1 VALLLRLPLLGLPP
15 TLSDDLLRYAWDGRV
30 IASGANP
37 WRLAPTAAE
46 LAPLRDDL
54 WRRLPHREV
63 PTVYPP
69 LALGAFSIAGSLP
82 DGARLPA
89 LKTILVA
96 ADLGTCALLL
106 ALARRRGLP
115 AARAAWYAWS
125 PVVALE
131 VAGMG
136 HVDALGA
143 AAAVGAVLLLAPR
156 RPAEGAGAASTPAS
170 ESPASSG
177 DDPDRP
183 RAAESAAAAGASDP
197 DRPVSASVPG
207 RPCPARAVAA
217 GAAAAAGILVKLA
230 PAAALPMWARQS
242 GRPGRFLAAAVGLA
256 VLGLAPVAASVGGA
270 PPGLVA
276 YGVSWEHAGA
286 LFEPLWRLLD
296 RAGAAPALAG
306 WLERAEAATGWYEAW
321 DGVYPLLYPQLLA
334 KALLA
339 AAAAVL
345 VARSL
350 REVDPVAGSR
360 RLFGGL
366 LVVSATFY
374 PWYLLWVLPFA
385 ALGRSAPW
393 LLLAATSPLLYLPQ
407 LRDVGLFPG
416 VWLAVWGPPA
426 ALAAALAVARRR
438 R

>member
-1 VALLLRLPLLGLPP
+1 VALLLRLPFLALPP
-15 TLSDDLLRYAWDGRV
+15 TLSDDLWRYVWDGRV

-37 WRLAPTAAE
+37 WRLAPAAAE
-46 LAPLRDDL
+46 LAPLRDDV

-69 LALGAFSIAGSLP
+69 LAMGAFSIAASLP
-82 DGARLPA
+82 DAAEAPA
-89 LKTILVA
+89 LKALLTA
-96 ADLGTCALLL
+96 ADLGVCALLL

-143 AAAVGAVLLLAPR
+143 AAAVGAVLLLVAGR
-156 RPAEGAGAASTPAS
+156 GNTGAA
-170 ESPASSG
+170 
-177 DDPDRP
+177 
-183 RAAESAAAAGASDP
+183 
-197 DRPVSASVPG
+197 
-207 RPCPARAVAA
+207 AA
-217 GAAAAAGILVKLA
+217 GAAAAAGVLAKLA

-256 VLGLAPVAASVGGA
+256 ALGLAPVALSVGGV
-270 PPGLVA
+270 PPGFVA

-306 WLERAEAATGWYEAW
+306 WLERAEAATGWYAAW

-339 AAAAVL
+339 VAAAAV

-350 REVDPVAGSR
+350 READPVAGSR

-393 LLLAATSPLLYLPQ
+393 LLLAALSPLLYLPG
-407 LRDVGLFPG
+407 LRGVPLYPG

-426 ALAAALAVARRR
+426 ALAAAQALAVRRR
-438 R
+438 SRTGGAR

>member
-1 VALLLRLPLLGLPP
+1 MALLLRLPLLGLPP
-15 TLSDDLLRYAWDGRV
+15 TLSDDLWRYVWDGRV

-37 WRLAPTAAE
+37 WRLAPAAAE
-46 LAPLRDDL
+46 LAPLRDDV

-69 LALGAFSIAGSLP
+69 LAMGAFSIAASLP
-82 DGARLPA
+82 DAAEAPA
-89 LKTILVA
+89 LKALLAA
-96 ADLGTCALLL
+96 ADLGACALLL

-143 AAAVGAVLLLAPR
+143 AAAVGAVLLLVARNDKPGAA
-156 RPAEGAGAASTPAS
+156 PAEAARGASRTPEALRF
-170 ESPASSG
+170 EIRSSG
-177 DDPDRP
+177 V
-183 RAAESAAAAGASDP
+183 RAA
-197 DRPVSASVPG
+197 
-207 RPCPARAVAA
+207 AA
-217 GAAAAAGILVKLA
+217 GAAAAAGILAKLA

-242 GRPGRFLAAAVGLA
+242 GRPGRFLAAAVALA
-256 VLGLAPVAASVGGA
+256 ALGLAPVALSVGGV

-276 YGVSWEHAGA
+276 YGVRWEHAGA

-334 KALLA
+334 KTLLA
-339 AAAAVL
+339 VAAAAV

-350 REVDPVAGSR
+350 REPDPVAGSR

-393 LLLAATSPLLYLPQ
+393 LLLAALSPLLYLPG
-407 LRDVGLFPG
+407 LRGVPLYPG

-426 ALAAALAVARRR
+426 ALAAAQALAGRRARPGGAR
-438 R
+438 